1 MAKGAEADVEE
12 FASPSSNSADL
23 MTGSPPFG
31 RDRLVTLDN
40 WQLPPGNRWGFQ
52 HARELVPSA
61 RIKRGDAPV
70 WELSRDEQDV
80 LGVPIEFEGT
90 RLTVEQLL
98 GETQTDGFLVLHRG
112 RIVAERYFNKM
123 EPDTPHVLMSVSK
136 SIAAAVAGCLVGK
149 GLFDVDAPITDLIP
163 ELEGTSFTGAT
174 SRHLLDMRA
183 GILFDENYDNLKA
196 DVRLYEQIYLLRP
209 RISPGLP
216 SDATTYFATLRG
228 DGEHGGAFRYNS
240 ILTDVLAW
248 VLERACGTRFHELVA
263 RELWSPMGAE
273 FDAEVT
279 LDAHGNAMADG
290 GISTTLR
297 DLGRFGLQ
305 YLANDS
311 SGRPQVVPE
320 AWVSDTVRGA
330 PDGCTAFGAW
340 GEQSGFPPGSHYRSC
355 WWIRDSDAPYLHGSG
370 IYGQNLFVHGPTE
383 TVVVKLSSWPN
394 PLDRRALDA
403 TAAAVVAIGEYLER

>member
-1 MAKGAEADVEE
+1 MVDVETI
-12 FASPSSNSADL
+12 ALTPSSPADL

-61 RIKRGDAPV
+61 RIKRGDGPV
-70 WELSRDEQDV
+70 WELPRDGHDV
-80 LGVPIEFEGT
+80 LGVPIQFEGT
-90 RLTVEQLL
+90 RFTVGQLL

-112 RIVAERYFNKM
+112 SVAAEHYFNSM
-123 EPDTPHVLMSVSK
+123 EPDSPHVLMSVSK
-136 SIAAAVAGCLVGK
+136 SITAAVVGCLVGK
-149 GLFDVDAPITDLIP
+149 GFLDVDIPITDLVP
-163 ELEGTSFTGAT
+163 ELEGTSFAGAT

-183 GILFDENYDNLKA
+183 GIHFDEDYDNLQA
-196 DVRLYEQIYLLRP
+196 DVRVYEQIYLWRS
-209 RISPGLP
+209 RVSPDLP

-228 DGEHGGAFRYNS
+228 DGEHGGPFRYNS

-248 VLERACGTRFHELVA
+248 VLERAGGARFHELVS

-305 YLANDS
+305 YLANGA
-311 SGRPQVVPE
+311 SGRPQIVPG
-320 AWVSDTVRGA
+320 AWVGDTVRGA
-330 PDGCTAFGAW
+330 ADGREAFVALGD
-340 GEQSGFPPGSHYRSC
+340 QQGFPPGAHYRSC